1 MGMQDLIDIL
11 RVRPFVPF
19 RIYATDGRTHD
30 VRHSDQ
36 ALVLRSVVVLPIISP
51 EGVPE
56 RQESLSLVHVVRV
69 EQLTPPMTSSNG
81 A

>member
-19 RIYATDGRTHD
+19 RIFASDGRTHD
-30 VRHSDQ
+30 VRHPDQ
-36 ALVLRSVVVLPIISP
+36 ALVLSTVVVLPIISP
-51 EGVPE
+51 AGVPE
-56 RQESLSLVHVVRV
+56 RQESLSLIHVVRV
-69 EQLTPPMTSSNG
+69 EQLTTPIGSNG